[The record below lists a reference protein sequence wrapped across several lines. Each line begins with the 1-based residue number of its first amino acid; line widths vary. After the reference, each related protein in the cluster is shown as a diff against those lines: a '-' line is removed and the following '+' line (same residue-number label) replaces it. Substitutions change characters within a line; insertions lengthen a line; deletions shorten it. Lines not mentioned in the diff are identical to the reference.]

1 MAANPEAMA
10 NEIVKSATADD
21 RATAIAALTLA
32 FASDPATRWTWPDPK
47 TYLAAFPR
55 FAEAFGGAA
64 FAKGSA
70 HYIEG
75 AATALWLP
83 PDIEPDEAAMVELFE
98 ATADVSTASDG
109 PQVMQQMAR
118 YHPREPHWY
127 LPLIGVD
134 PARQGKGLGSRLLEH
149 ATRLFDRDGA
159 VAYLESSNP
168 RNIPVYRRHGFEVL
182 GKIQVG
188 SSPVFTP
195 MRRDPR

>member
-1 MAANPEAMA
+1 MA
-10 NEIVKSATADD
+10 NEIVKSAAAHDK
-21 RATAIAALTLA
+21 AAAIAVLTLA
-32 FASDPATRWTWPDPK
+32 FASDPATRWTWPGPK
-47 TYLAAFPR
+47 TYLEAFPR

-75 AATALWLP
+75 AAAALWLP
-83 PDIEPDEAAMVELFE
+83 PGIHPDEAAIGALMQ
-98 ATADVSTASDG
+98 ATADARTANDG
-109 PQVMQQMAR
+109 PQVMQQMAS

-134 PARQGKGLGSRLLEH
+134 PARQGQGLGSRLLEH
-149 ATRLFDRDGA
+149 ATRLFDRDSV

-168 RNIPVYRRHGFEVL
+168 RNIPIYQRHGFEVL
-182 GKIQVG
+182 GRIQVG
-188 SSPVFTP
+188 GSPVFTP